1 MQFQPSSCTIGPRE
15 RKIFAVSFT
24 GSKEGPLQDIAAV
37 CEAEGMEKLTYLSF
51 TGTVRGLEVMFRTET
66 CHTEDQT

>member
-15 RKIFAVSFT
+15 RKIFAASFT
-24 GSKEGPLQDIAAV
+24 GSKEGSLQDIAAV
-37 CEAEGMEKLTYLSF
+37 CEAEGMEKLIYLSF
-51 TGTVRGLEVMFRTET
+51 TGTVRGLEVMFRTEI